1 MKEIQHG
8 FFRHGSNAYLANFS
22 EAEREVLTNLV
33 EQIIELLAE
42 RVDHHNDDPL
52 AAMVGIT
59 MHDTPPDDEVLLR
72 LLPNAYAD
80 QVDAS
85 EFRRYTEST
94 LRQKK
99 QAHAMAMRMH
109 IKSAV
114 DGIVEVDHDGAN
126 AWLGAM
132 NDVRL
137 ALGVR
142 LNVQENSHEDLELL
156 APDDPMRGVYA
167 VYSWLGWLQE
177 SLISALM
184 DESDQSIGSRQASP
198 VSDAPIGIFDSGVG
212 GLTVARA
219 ILDQLPNESTLYIG
233 DTARG
238 PYGPRPLAEVRE
250 FALETMDFLVEQGV
264 KAIVIACNTA
274 SAAMLRDARERYS
287 IPVIEVI
294 QPAVRRAVAA
304 TRTGNIG
311 VIGTRATI
319 DSKAYVDA
327 FAAAP
332 QLKITSIACPLFVEY
347 VERGETSGAE
357 ITKVAR
363 DYLAPV
369 MDAHVDTL
377 VLGCTHYPLLTG
389 VISYVMGE
397 GVTLVSSAEETAKD
411 LYRTLVEN
419 GLLRTQSSTPATHRF
434 LATGD
439 AKAFES
445 LARRFLG
452 PEVTQVE
459 HKEL

>member
-1 MKEIQHG
+1 MGNVATWGSSDMKENEHG
-8 FFRHGSNAYLANFS
+8 FFRHGDNAYLANFS

-109 IKSAV
+109 LMSAV

-142 LNVQENSHEDLELL
+142 LKVEENSHEDLELL

-184 DESDQSIGSRQASP
+184 DES
-198 VSDAPIGIFDSGVG
+198 
-212 GLTVARA
+212 
-219 ILDQLPNESTLYIG
+219 E
-233 DTARG
+233 
-238 PYGPRPLAEVRE
+238 
-250 FALETMDFLVEQGV
+250 
-264 KAIVIACNTA
+264 
-274 SAAMLRDARERYS
+274 
-287 IPVIEVI
+287 
-294 QPAVRRAVAA
+294 
-304 TRTGNIG
+304 
-311 VIGTRATI
+311 
-319 DSKAYVDA
+319 
-327 FAAAP
+327 
-332 QLKITSIACPLFVEY
+332 
-347 VERGETSGAE
+347 
-357 ITKVAR
+357 
-363 DYLAPV
+363 
-369 MDAHVDTL
+369 
-377 VLGCTHYPLLTG
+377 
-389 VISYVMGE
+389 
-397 GVTLVSSAEETAKD
+397 
-411 LYRTLVEN
+411 
-419 GLLRTQSSTPATHRF
+419 
-434 LATGD
+434 
-439 AKAFES
+439 
-445 LARRFLG
+445 
-452 PEVTQVE
+452 
-459 HKEL
+459 